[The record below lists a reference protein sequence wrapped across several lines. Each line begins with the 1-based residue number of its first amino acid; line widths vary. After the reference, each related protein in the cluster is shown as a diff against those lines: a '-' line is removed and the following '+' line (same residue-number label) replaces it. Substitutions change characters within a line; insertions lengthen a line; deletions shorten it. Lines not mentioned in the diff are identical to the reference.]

1 MVSEI
6 GGEILLPKNP
16 PTATLVVHKKLDT
29 SQNVE
34 LHFYPTRTKRLGRSY
49 HWILDLLQ
57 AVLGR
62 VVVVS
67 IGSKKAAYNGN
78 ISFPY
83 NIFYVGERKTCWDKL
98 EQFEKATAG
107 ETRKWGQG
115 ARKRH
120 SNYEKTCLS
129 QEEHQRNWT
138 FHLELMMVSVVELRC
153 CRKETTVQAT
163 IDSWNGLQFVSDG
176 NYYKTTLSRYSE
188 RGQVDYIGEWRSIN
202 LPSNW
207 GAQNFYVGI
216 YKLIPYRHF
225 EVAQSKSRLAKL
237 TKCFAFNDIGGS
249 I

>member
-67 IGSKKAAYNGN
+67 IGSKKAAHNGN

-98 EQFEKATAG
+98 EQFEKGTAG

-115 ARKRH
+115 ARKDIQITKNLPFARRT
-120 SNYEKTCLS
+120 SAKLNFS
-129 QEEHQRNWT
+129 SWADDG
-138 FHLELMMVSVVELRC
+138 FC
-153 CRKETTVQAT
+153 CRAALLPKRN
-163 IDSWNGLQFVSDG
+163 DCSG
-176 NYYKTTLSRYSE
+176 NYWQLKWTSICLWWKLLQNYSLSS
-188 RGQVDYIGEWRSIN
+188 
-202 LPSNW
+202 
-207 GAQNFYVGI
+207 
-216 YKLIPYRHF
+216 
-225 EVAQSKSRLAKL
+225 
-237 TKCFAFNDIGGS
+237 
-249 I
+249 

>member
-1 MVSEI
+1 MAISVFHITSFMWVRERPVEI
-6 GGEILLPKNP
+6 NWNSL
-16 PTATLVVHKKLDT
+16 KKE
-29 SQNVE
+29 QQGKQENEAKE
-34 LHFYPTRTKRLGRSY
+34 LEKDIQITK
-49 HWILDLLQ
+49 
-57 AVLGR
+57 
-62 VVVVS
+62 
-67 IGSKKAAYNGN
+67 
-78 ISFPY
+78 
-83 NIFYVGERKTCWDKL
+83 
-98 EQFEKATAG
+98 
-107 ETRKWGQG
+107 
-115 ARKRH
+115 
-120 SNYEKTCLS
+120 KTCLS

-249 I
+249 IYRKKSE